1 MSQKIITILSVF
13 LLLIFCSCS
22 SKKNFQKTNI
32 DVVQTSVETNDVS
45 VEAPLTQKQPN
56 MVVDNLKLDL
66 ENMLLLIN
74 DNVAEINRLKS
85 ELEYL
90 QINQNKNT
98 LTPQEILSNPFD
110 VYNKKIILN
119 NGTTVFG
126 NITYQDDLYVQV
138 ETLIGTLSLSKS
150 EIIRVVDHKMLE
162 IQEEKEIIDIVKNPN
177 ERQKKTSQNLNLAEV
192 VLLGEFQEM
201 LDENKNTILSGE
213 VQNIGKKRADFIKVN
228 FTIYKDRKYNEA
240 PKEYTV
246 FIDGS
251 IHEFE
256 NNIVSNSSLSP
267 NETGEFA
274 LLIPNDFGPFISYSY
289 NIDWEQYD

>member
-1 MSQKIITILSVF
+1 MSQKIITISSVL
-13 LLLIFCSCS
+13 LLLIFSSCS
-22 SKKNFQKTNI
+22 SKKNLQKTNTESA
-32 DVVQTSVETNDVS
+32 QKS
-45 VEAPLTQKQPN
+45 VEASNAVGEVSQTKKQPN
-56 MVVDNLKLDL
+56 MAVDNLKLDL

-74 DNVAEINRLKS
+74 DNIAEINRLKS

-90 QINQNKNT
+90 QINQNKNM

-150 EIIRVVDHKMLE
+150 EIVRVVDHKMLE
-162 IQEEKEIIDIVKNPN
+162 TQEEKEIIDIVKNPN
-177 ERQKKTSQNLNLAEV
+177 EKQKKIPQNLNLAEI
-192 VLLGEFQEM
+192 VLLGEFQET

-213 VQNIGKKRADFIKVN
+213 VQNTGTKRADFIKVN

-267 NETGEFA
+267 NETGAFA

>member
-1 MSQKIITILSVF
+1 MSQKIITILSVL
-13 LLLIFCSCS
+13 LLLIFSSCS
-22 SKKNFQKTNI
+22 SKKNLQKSNTENA
-32 DVVQTSVETNDVS
+32 QKS
-45 VEAPLTQKQPN
+45 VEASNAAGEVSQAKKQPN
-56 MVVDNLKLDL
+56 MAVDNLKLDL

-74 DNVAEINRLKS
+74 DNIAEINRLKS

-90 QINQNKNT
+90 QINQNKSM
-98 LTPQEILSNPFD
+98 LTPQEILFNPFD

-126 NITYQDDLYVQV
+126 NITYQDDLYVQA

-150 EIIRVVDHKMLE
+150 EIVRVVDHKMLE
-162 IQEEKEIIDIVKNPN
+162 IQEAKEIIDIVKNPN
-177 ERQKKTSQNLNLAEV
+177 EKQKKIPQNLNLAEI
-192 VLLGEFQEM
+192 VLLGEFQET

-213 VQNIGKKRADFIKVN
+213 VQNTGTKRADFIKVN

-267 NETGEFA
+267 NETGGFA

>member
-1 MSQKIITILSVF
+1 MSQKIITISSVL
-13 LLLIFCSCS
+13 LLLIFSSCS
-22 SKKNFQKTNI
+22 SKKNLQKKNTEN
-32 DVVQTSVETNDVS
+32 VQKSVEVS
-45 VEAPLTQKQPN
+45 NAVGEVSQQKKQSN

-74 DNVAEINRLKS
+74 DNIAEINRLKS
-85 ELEYL
+85 EIEYL
-90 QINQNKNT
+90 QINQNKNM

-150 EIIRVVDHKMLE
+150 EIVRVVDHKMLE
-162 IQEEKEIIDIVKNPN
+162 RQEEKEILDVVKNPN
-177 ERQKKTSQNLNLAEV
+177 ERQNKTPQNLNLAEV
-192 VLLGEFQEM
+192 VLLGEFQETF
-201 LDENKNTILSGE
+201 DENKNTILSGE
-213 VQNIGKKRADFIKVN
+213 VQNTGTKRADFIKVN
-228 FTIYKDRKYNEA
+228 FTIYKDRKYNEP

>member
-1 MSQKIITILSVF
+1 MNQKTATILSVF
-13 LLLIFCSCS
+13 LLLFFCSCS
-22 SKKNFQKTNI
+22 SKKNLQKNSVVAEEESVKENNI
-32 DVVQTSVETNDVS
+32 VS
-45 VEAPLTQKQPN
+45 VFSDEETEPN
-56 MVVDNLKLDL
+56 MAIDNLKLDMD
-66 ENMLLLIN
+66 NMLLLIN

-90 QINQNKNT
+90 QTSQNKNR

-138 ETLIGTLSLSKS
+138 ETLIGTLSLSKG
-150 EIIRVVDHKMLE
+150 EIVRVVDHKTLDL
-162 IQEEKEIIDIVKNPN
+162 QKEIIDVVKTPDNTPTKNP
-177 ERQKKTSQNLNLAEV
+177 QNLNLAEV
-192 VLLGEFQEM
+192 VLLGEFQET

-213 VQNIGKKRADFIKVN
+213 VQNTGKKRADFIKVN
-228 FTIYKDRKYNEA
+228 FTIYKDRKYNES

-267 NETGEFA
+267 NETGAFA

>member
-1 MSQKIITILSVF
+1 MSQKTITILSVF
-13 LLLIFCSCS
+13 LLLIFSSCS
-22 SKKNFQKTNI
+22 SKKNLQKSNTENA
-32 DVVQTSVETNDVS
+32 QKS
-45 VEAPLTQKQPN
+45 VEASNAVGEVSQEKKQSN
-56 MVVDNLKLDL
+56 MAVDNLKLDL

-74 DNVAEINRLKS
+74 DNIAEINRLKS

-90 QINQNKNT
+90 QINQNKSM

-150 EIIRVVDHKMLE
+150 EIVRVVDHKMLE

-177 ERQKKTSQNLNLAEV
+177 EKQKKIPQNLNLAEI
-192 VLLGEFQEM
+192 VLLGEFQET

-213 VQNIGKKRADFIKVN
+213 VQNTGTKRADFIKVN